1 MHHTYPANRDSKPAQ
16 SHLRFKRELYTKL
29 TGFLKPSLPRRAPHQ
44 QLPFSRDKMAQNAPE
59 KHYRKGISIVE
70 IVRMFST
77 EKKA

>member
-1 MHHTYPANRDSKPAQ
+1 
-16 SHLRFKRELYTKL
+16 
-29 TGFLKPSLPRRAPHQ
+29 
-44 QLPFSRDKMAQNAPE
+44 MAQNAPE